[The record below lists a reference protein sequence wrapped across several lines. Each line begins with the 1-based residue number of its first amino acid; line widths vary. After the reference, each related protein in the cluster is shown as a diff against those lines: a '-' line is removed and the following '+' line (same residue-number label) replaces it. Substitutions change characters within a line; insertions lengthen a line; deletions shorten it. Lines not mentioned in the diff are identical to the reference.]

1 MTSEP
6 HTNLQLLTRR
16 VGGYSG
22 TLILLPILILF
33 FGTDW
38 RIHSEIGFS
47 SFRVNDSQSTSVDF
61 AFLPEDTLPDEGVML
76 DGESYLQLSLP
87 MSVEEF
93 TLTLQADHNDQYRVS
108 ASVNGDR
115 FVDFGTM
122 PDVADTAGLQ
132 TRGPVLFALPEPIRF
147 LRLHPRGDEP
157 YSVSGVSLE
166 QITSVHPV
174 YMIPLLWGSWFLLGA
189 AERRYG
195 PRSFPARMLAGWGR
209 IDVWLATGLAYL
221 VLFRVPPLVAAFGL
235 AVAAVYVL
243 MRWITG
249 RMQTAP
255 LRYALGIS
263 SALLLSVVLLRG
275 GMELFVRAV
284 VGRVYDL
291 TVDHRMRPDQ
301 DEINEDG
308 IRFRGSS
315 AEIEEA
321 DYVVLFL
328 GDSFTQGVLLDY
340 PEAYPYVFEQLATA
354 GTCSARLRAI
364 NFGWTSSSPLL
375 SLRLLQDIGQKYKP
389 DLIVY
394 SLDMTD
400 FHDDLRYEVL
410 LRQGGDFELDT
421 TKLFAAMANVSVLAS
436 FRDSDLGQAFIQLIR
451 KVDRLWPNAGLNLPG
466 DRFFIT
472 SQPLEQT
479 REYIERGVMSNLGA
493 MHRYANEAL
502 GSRMVLV
509 VYPRSYQYS
518 LRESPDNPEA
528 IRYQARGPYVQEPF
542 RYFREVQAQLPYAV
556 FSLLPAF
563 VESEEFPL
571 FISDDPHWNRSGAH
585 LAAEQTAYWLAE
597 QGLIPCALSP
607 RWGSGR

>member
-472 SQPLEQT
+472 SQPLDEKTGSQPT
-479 REYIERGVMSNLGA
+479 LKKLLGQG
-493 MHRYANEAL
+493 L
-502 GSRMVLV
+502 TVLV
-509 VYPRSYQYS
+509 APHHGLESCYS
-518 LRESPDNPEA
+518 KELFAAMRGSKPSLNVLSERRKAHDGDGTTDA
-528 IRYQARGPYVQEPF
+528 RYQSEAGARGLSVDVDGNP
-542 RYFREVQAQLPYAV
+542 AV
-556 FSLLPAF
+556 RRSVSTKNGHHILTVIFVLPAQDG
-563 VESEEFPL
+563 PC
-571 FISDDPHWNRSGAH
+571 IHPR
-585 LAAEQTAYWLAE
+585 AAVVAILR
-597 QGLIPCALSP
+597 LLD
-607 RWGSGR
+607 